1 MKMNSPE
8 VVQNAICGSM
18 CPTVVAASA
27 PPTPASTAAITYMT
41 CTARRAEAP
50 MYSTR
55 ISLSLMAG
63 ASWPSGV
70 RRYRCTASAKPRAM
84 IAAEA
89 RTE

>member
-8 VVQNAICGSM
+8 VVQNDICGSM
-18 CPTVVAASA
+18 WPTVVAASA
-27 PPTPASTAAITYMT
+27 PPTPASTAAITYLT

-55 ISLSLMAG
+55 ISLSLIAG

-70 RRYRCTASAKPRAM
+70 RVYR
-84 IAAEA
+84 
-89 RTE
+89 